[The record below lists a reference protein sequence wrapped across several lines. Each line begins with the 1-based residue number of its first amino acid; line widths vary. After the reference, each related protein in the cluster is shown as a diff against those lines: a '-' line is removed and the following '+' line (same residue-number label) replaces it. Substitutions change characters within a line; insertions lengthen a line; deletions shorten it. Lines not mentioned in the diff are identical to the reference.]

1 MTATAEGPG
10 APPGEP
16 AGRRALPLPVGF
28 PSRFPVRDDGR
39 RSLRYSVVATLSRVG
54 SRLAL
59 GGQLRVLGLDTFPRT
74 GGPLIIASNHL
85 SALDTLILG
94 GNTPGANFAMAKRE
108 LFENRLVAW
117 MWAGCNVFPVDRGTP
132 DRWALR
138 TAIEVLERGGRLI
151 LWVEGT
157 RATAPGMRR
166 AEPGVGFLLRRAPV
180 DVLPVAVWGSEQ
192 ALVRG
197 RRLPRRVPV
206 TVRFGRTFTP
216 DLGGPRRDHQGVA
229 DQVGAHIAALLPSA
243 YRGVYADAA
252 AGLEPEA
259 EPAGL

>member
-1 MTATAEGPG
+1 VTTVLPGEGGPPAAG
-10 APPGEP
+10 GGRPALPPPPG
-16 AGRRALPLPVGF
+16 F
-28 PSRFPVRDDGR
+28 PRRFPVRDDGR
-39 RSLRYSVVATLSRVG
+39 RPRRYSVVAAAARLG

-59 GGQLRVLGLDTFPRT
+59 GGGLRILGLDTFPT
-74 GGPLIIASNHL
+74 GTGPLIIASNHL
-85 SALDTLILG
+85 SALDTFILG

-108 LFENRLVAW
+108 LFGTRLMAW
-117 MWAGCNVFPVDRGTP
+117 VWAGCNVFPVDRGTP

-157 RATAPGMRR
+157 RATSPGMRR
-166 AEPGVGFLLRRAPV
+166 AEPGVGFLLRRVPV

-206 TVRFGRTFTP
+206 TVRYGRPFTP
-216 DLGGPRRDHQGVA
+216 DLTGPRRAHQAVA
-229 DQVGAHIAALLPSA
+229 DQVGARIAALLPPA
-243 YRGVYADAA
+243 YRGVYAEAA
-252 AGLEPEA
+252 AGLEGIGET
-259 EPAGL
+259 AGL